1 MSLVAKSEGSSNFI
15 PVPTGM
21 HLARCYRIIDLGT
34 QKSEYMGNV
43 KQLHKMML
51 QFEVHGED
59 AEGNP
64 TVTSKGDPMTV
75 SKNFTVTLAEKS
87 TLRKDLQSWRG
98 KDFTPEEL
106 RGFELKNVLGQWA
119 MITVVE
125 TENNGNTYTN
135 ISNINPVPVAIKKN
149 GLPDGKNELKIFSID
164 EPDMELFESF
174 SDNLKNKIRQ
184 SPEWDRLYG
193 SAPIA
198 SAQPVNNSASPAN
211 FDNME
216 DDLPF

>member
-1 MSLVAKSEGSSNFI
+1 MSLVAKSESSGNFI

-21 HLARCYRIIDLGT
+21 HLARCYRIVDLGT

-64 TVTSKGDPMTV
+64 TNTAKGDPMTV

-98 KDFTPEEL
+98 RDFTPDEL

-135 ISNINPVPVAIKKN
+135 ISNINPVPAAIKKN
-149 GLPDGKNELKIFSID
+149 GLPEGKNELKIFSID
-164 EPDMELFESF
+164 EPDMDLFESF

-193 SAPIA
+193 SAE
-198 SAQPVNNSASPAN
+198 PVSTSSNVAKPAN
-211 FDNME
+211 FDDLE

>member
-1 MSLVAKSEGSSNFI
+1 MSLVAKSESSGNFI

-21 HLARCYRIIDLGT
+21 HLARCYRIVDLGT

-64 TVTSKGDPMTV
+64 TNTAKGDPMTV

-98 KDFTPEEL
+98 RDFTPDEL

-135 ISNINPVPVAIKKN
+135 ISNINPVPAAIKKN
-149 GLPDGKNELKIFSID
+149 GLPEGKNELKIFSID

-193 SAPIA
+193 SAE
-198 SAQPVNNSASPAN
+198 PVSTSSNVAKPAN
-211 FDNME
+211 FDDLE